1 MDMMSNKKKGK
12 RGKSSRKSSRKK
24 PKKATSRAPR
34 GLVAPYLPFRAK
46 TYGRNLPDWA
56 AMRLGWTGDTVP
68 VVSVLPGPS
77 SAGDLRA
84 IDYFGAPLNK
94 PKAPAKPKVS
104 KFDRLT
110 DQLNKAISE
119 FSKAI
124 ATGAKTERLDKLR
137 EKIANLEGML
147 IKERLLHAEVAGQL
161 AGLSPANIERRL
173 RAVERDVQRTSGT
186 PRGRVSAA
194 RSRAMSDPDA
204 RALRQALDT
213 PEERRTTAMREL
225 IAERMDTDVQRA
237 LGAMEGRRSSLSA
250 AAPQAAAATGGSSV
264 DGFPLTWSSWARSAN
279 QKAAVE
285 EVASPHHG
293 TWASPEDAKN
303 AAVNLANALD
313 GNDPSAPSPSV
324 LKAILQMPAEGR
336 SKLQNKQLDIAMGF
350 TGALQN
356 NPEVA
361 YRFRDA
367 RGKERRAIL
376 EMTPVDRK
384 TPGAISV
391 VVGPQAYRYA
401 TLALKELRNNGL
413 LPGSK
418 DMAKRRM
425 HANPLTDDLMALG
438 KPVLG
443 ATAGFA
449 ASRAVNALALM
460 GVSKMAKEG
469 ERPSKTME
477 SVARLAATGAGIAAT
492 LTVGNNVALIRDNRT
507 SIVTGMALNLIEGL
521 VRRQAESML
530 ANARDS
536 QESPYLRDMALGSS
550 SYYDVSHAGA
560 PYSPMMG
567 EYVSQSL
574 NGMGEYV
581 SQSLNGGMG
590 GYIAQAAAGMGEYV
604 SQSLNG
610 GDGLGEYVSQSLNGF
625 GEYAEGVDP
634 SDQEGVDGMINTA
647 EAVAGLSGTEVMAAT
662 AGLGMTEVMAATAG
676 LGATQGMNRG
686 IVTRRGVY
694 NFFTQ
699 PVMPGRANI
708 PAVSIEDA
716 PMPVVNMGGAVP
728 GAVPI
733 SDQVSTPEGRGYAG
747 GIFGRHIFGTMV

>member
-1 MDMMSNKKKGK
+1 MDMMSNKRGK
-12 RGKSSRKSSRKK
+12 RGKNSRKSSRKK

-34 GLVAPYLPFRAK
+34 GLVAPFLPFRAK

-94 PKAPAKPKVS
+94 PKAPAKPKTS
-104 KFDRLT
+104 KFNRLT
-110 DQLNKAISE
+110 EQLNKAISE

-186 PRGRVSAA
+186 PSGRVSAA

-225 IAERMDTDVQRA
+225 IAERMDNDVQRA
-237 LGAMEGRRSSLSA
+237 LGAMEGRRSSRSA

-264 DGFPLTWSSWARSAN
+264 DGFPRSWSSWARSAN

-285 EVASPHHG
+285 EIAGPHHG
-293 TWASPEDAKN
+293 SWAAPEDATL
-303 AAVNLANALD
+303 AAQNLAAALD
-313 GNDPSAPSPSV
+313 TALPNMPTPEA
-324 LKAILQMPAEGR
+324 LKSLLEIPPDQR
-336 SKLQNKQLDIAMGF
+336 SKIQQARLNIAMGYK
-350 TGALQN
+350 GDLRN

-469 ERPSKTME
+469 EQPSKTMQI
-477 SVARLAATGAGIAAT
+477 VARLAATGAGIAAT
-492 LTVGNNVALIRDNRT
+492 LTVGNSVALIRDNRT

-521 VRRQAESML
+521 VRRQAESMI
-530 ANARDS
+530 ADAR
-536 QESPYLRDMALGSS
+536 ETEVNPYLRDLALGSS

-590 GYIAQAAAGMGEYV
+590 GYVAQAAAGMGEYV

-610 GDGLGEYVSQSLNGF
+610 GDGLGEYVSQSLNG
-625 GEYAEGVDP
+625 YSEGVDP
-634 SDQEGVDGMINTA
+634 SDQGGIDGMINNA

-662 AGLGMTEVMAATAG
+662 AGLDGTEVMAATAG
-676 LGATQGMNRG
+676 LGNVQGMNRG
-686 IVTRRGVY
+686 IVTRGGIY
-694 NFFTQ
+694 NFFTH
-699 PVMPGRANI
+699 PVMDGRTSI
-708 PAVSIEDA
+708 PTMSIEDA
-716 PMPVVNMGGAVP
+716 PMPVVSMGPAMP